1 MGTGNRIFE
10 RVFGGRSKVPVGVPF
25 TALAGP
31 LDASFVHEGLQSR
44 GPKFGPHLG
53 PILQVARRASGVR
66 LDEGENLGLRR
77 RPLFDGDFEA
87 EARTPVFAEQEPG
100 SGNLGP
106 VALDRF
112 DVPFPAIAAHD
123 KDIIDSTREPGRA
136 EHAIGV
142 LLAHKA
148 FAQVMDRKNAW
159 PQVSGERHQ
168 PFELGRHFGGDFHRH
183 RGTWRR
189 RQVTKEE
196 ALRALIAAKEPGCE
210 GQKLRRLHSALDSY
224 PDLWRAGGDLSDRVR
239 KSILRLFDQDTTQ
252 QVSIQRGIEHL
263 RRELG
268 FEDAMA
274 LERLLIKQ
282 VVTAHLQASTLAL
295 QLEGASQV
303 PLDGPRI
310 LSLERRYHQAHGRLL
325 RSIETLAR
333 IRKHVLPRVQ
343 VSIAEQQIHFGS

>member
-1 MGTGNRIFE
+1 M
-10 RVFGGRSKVPVGVPF
+10 
-25 TALAGP
+25 
-31 LDASFVHEGLQSR
+31 
-44 GPKFGPHLG
+44 
-53 PILQVARRASGVR
+53 
-66 LDEGENLGLRR
+66 
-77 RPLFDGDFEA
+77 
-87 EARTPVFAEQEPG
+87 
-100 SGNLGP
+100 
-106 VALDRF
+106 
-112 DVPFPAIAAHD
+112 
-123 KDIIDSTREPGRA
+123 
-136 EHAIGV
+136 
-142 LLAHKA
+142 
-148 FAQVMDRKNAW
+148 
-159 PQVSGERHQ
+159 
-168 PFELGRHFGGDFHRH
+168 
-183 RGTWRR
+183 
-189 RQVTKEE
+189 TKEE